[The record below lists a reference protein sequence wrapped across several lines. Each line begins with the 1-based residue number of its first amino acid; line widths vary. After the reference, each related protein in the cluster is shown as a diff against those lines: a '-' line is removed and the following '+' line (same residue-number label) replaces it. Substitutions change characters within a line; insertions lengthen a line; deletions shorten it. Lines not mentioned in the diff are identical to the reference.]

1 MTAFRLDK
9 WYFDCVSADRT
20 VLIGYAARLK
30 WGIFGLSYGATIMRT
45 EGRRFSQRQSLSFGQ
60 VHEERD
66 SVSWSNDALGVAGDW
81 IGGRRFDS
89 TVVLD
94 CPDGSIEWQCLGA
107 DGDVHLLVDGGP
119 MEGRG
124 YAERLSMTIPPWRR
138 PFREL
143 RWGRYIGEEGRDY
156 AVWIDLRGGLQRNW
170 IWMNSS
176 TPIEGIVDD
185 TGVRT
190 HRGELLFTESQPIR
204 HENVARSLLG
214 RFQFLSRLFPRD
226 IRIIQEDKQL
236 SSCVLTSGDSESK
249 GFSVNE
255 VVKWL

>member
-9 WYFDCVSADRT
+9 WYFDCVSADRA

-30 WGIFGLSYGATIMRT
+30 WGPIGLSYGARITKT
-45 EGRRFSQRQSLSFGQ
+45 EGGPFSQRQSLSFGR
-60 VHEERD
+60 VDEGRD
-66 SVSWSNDALGVAGDW
+66 SISWSNDALEVAGDW

-89 TVVLD
+89 TMLF
-94 CPDGSIEWQCLGA
+94 DGADGNIEWQCLGA
-107 DGDVHLLVDGGP
+107 DSDVSLWVDGRQ

-124 YAERLSMTIPPWRR
+124 YAERLSMTIPPWRL

-143 RWGRYIGEEGRDY
+143 RWGRYIGDDQRDY
-156 AVWIDLRGGLQRNW
+156 AVWIDVRDGFQRNW
-170 IWMNSS
+170 TWMNSN
-176 TPIEGIVDD
+176 TPIEGTIDD

-190 HRGELLFTESQPIR
+190 PRGELLFEASRPIR
-204 HENVARSLLG
+204 QENVARTLLG

-226 IRIIQEDKQL
+226 VRIIQEDKQL
-236 SSCVLTSGDSESK
+236 SSCALTSGDSESK
-249 GFSVNE
+249 GFSINE